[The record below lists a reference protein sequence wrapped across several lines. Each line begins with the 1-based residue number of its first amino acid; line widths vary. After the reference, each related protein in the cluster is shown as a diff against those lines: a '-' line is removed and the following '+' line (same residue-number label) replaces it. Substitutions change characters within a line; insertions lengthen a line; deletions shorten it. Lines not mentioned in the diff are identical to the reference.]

1 MQALWEPHCAF
12 GTEEFTKRLLRIH
25 QQRGL
30 VITASWRIVMDECG
44 IEVVARHAMDESKA
58 LEYPAVRAW
67 RRLKSH
73 ETKPTC
79 VRTLSRYRKAVVYR
93 LGGVGLG
100 GSSILAKW
108 RRKSIA
114 AKRGASARH
123 RTFATF
129 CKCVVIPTILFVLL
143 AIVCNARSLYS
154 VSGVVLDQ
162 TQAAIAGAK
171 VTLQPKNRGNT
182 RSTVT
187 GPEGGFSL
195 EGLDAES
202 YKIKVQQDTF
212 KPYTSTLKAGQ
223 RSLSSLR
230 IVLTLDTVYQEV
242 TVSAETPLS
251 SDTTENLDVTSLDR
265 HFLESLPILGNDV
278 VSAALATIDPVS
290 LGAGGGTIL
299 VDGVPTRDVGLP
311 ASAIQEIK
319 INQNPYSAEYSAP
332 GQSRIQIT
340 TNSASAHFHGS
351 LYTEFRDYLLDAR
364 NAFAVDRPPERRLAW
379 DGSLSGPMGKSKKTS
394 FTLSVSRERD
404 QLQSVVYA
412 LTPNGALH
420 QNFPSP
426 QRTDYMTA
434 SVSRE
439 VSANKSLVLRY
450 MFFDWSDNG
459 QGVGGLGLPETAT
472 NHSSARHYLY
482 ITDKDTISTRLVNE
496 FSTRMVTSNSITRSV
511 LASKPSIIVLGAFTG
526 GGGGNNQRQTQNY
539 AQLTDTLYWSQGNHV
554 TKAGLNIPDFSRRG
568 LDDRGNFN
576 GTYQFSS
583 LADYLAA
590 RPFSFTQQLGNPR
603 LIYWETEFGLFVQHD
618 WRVNHNLSMGL
629 GLRYDWQSYVPNH
642 NNFAPRI
649 SIAFAPGK
657 SPKTVLRAGAG
668 IFYQPVP
675 VDAIA
680 DMLRFGAGGLQQI
693 LLTNPGY
700 PDPFAFGALPHA
712 LPSNLVRFEPGLRLP
727 YTAQYS
733 FGVERKIFQSTS
745 VTATY
750 VGNRG
755 LHLFRSRDIN
765 APLSPLF
772 EERPDP
778 LIGTLRQI
786 ESSGRL
792 RSNSL
797 KLGVRTNWSR
807 FLEGMAQYTLA
818 HSHDDTAGIKSFP
831 ANQYSLAGEWSR
843 SDFDVRHTL
852 SLSGTLQASKLF
864 DVGVVLSMRSGRP
877 YTMTTG
883 TDDYNDGLA
892 NARPLD
898 VPRNSLQGAG
908 AATLDLRWNK
918 AFALPFAKGGS
929 KKDRPRASLSLD
941 AFNVLN
947 RVNFQQF
954 VGDLSSP
961 FFRQPI
967 GAGPARR
974 IQATFKVK
982 F

>member
-1 MQALWEPHCAF
+1 VPGSAQVYRTQMQALQEPHCAF
-12 GTEEFTKRLLRIH
+12 GTEELTKRLLRPH
-25 QQRGL
+25 EQPGL
-30 VITASWRIVMDECG
+30 LTTASWRIVMDERG

-67 RRLKSH
+67 RRLKSR
-73 ETKPTC
+73 ET
-79 VRTLSRYRKAVVYR
+79 
-93 LGGVGLG
+93 
-100 GSSILAKW
+100 
-108 RRKSIA
+108 
-114 AKRGASARH
+114 RH
-123 RTFATF
+123 WTFANF
-129 CKCVVIPTILFVLL
+129 CKYGVVPTLLFVLL
-143 AIVCNARSLYS
+143 ASVCNAQSLYS

-162 TQAAIAGAK
+162 TQAAIVGAK
-171 VTLQPKNRGNT
+171 VTLQRNNRGNT

-187 GPEGGFSL
+187 GPEGGFTL

-202 YKIKVQQDTF
+202 YEIKVQQETF
-212 KPYTSTLKAGQ
+212 KPYTSTLRAGQ

-230 IVLTLDTVYQEV
+230 IVLTLDTVYQQV
-242 TVSAETPLS
+242 TVGAEAQLS
-251 SDTTENLDVTSLDR
+251 SDTAENLDVTSLDR
-265 HFLESLPILGNDV
+265 SFLESLPILGNNV

-290 LGAGGGTIL
+290 LGAGGATIL
-299 VDGVPTRDVGLP
+299 VDGVPTTDVGLP
-311 ASAIQEIK
+311 ASAIQEIR

-340 TNSASAHFHGS
+340 TRSASAHFHGS

-364 NAFAVDRPPERRLAW
+364 NAFALDRPPERRLAL
-379 DGSLSGPMGKSKKTS
+379 DSSLSGPMGKSKKTF
-394 FTLSVSRERD
+394 FTLNVSRERD

-420 QNFPSP
+420 QNFPNP
-426 QRTDYMTA
+426 QGTGYVTA
-434 SVSRE
+434 SVSRA
-439 VSANKSLVLRY
+439 VSANNTLVLRY

-482 ITDKDTISTRLVNE
+482 ITDKDTISPRLVNE
-496 FSTRMVTSNSITRSV
+496 LSARMVTSDSITRSV
-511 LASKPSIIVLGAFTG
+511 LTSEPEIIVVGAFTG
-526 GGGGNNQRQTQNY
+526 GGGGKNQRQTQNY
-539 AQLTDTLYWSQGNHV
+539 AQLTDTLYWSRGNHV
-554 TKAGLNIPDFSRRG
+554 IKAGLNIPDLSRRG

-590 RPFSFTQQLGNPR
+590 QPFSFTQQLGNPR
-603 LIYWETEFGLFVQHD
+603 LTYWEKEFGLFVQED
-618 WRVNHNLSMGL
+618 WRVNHNLSVGL

-657 SPKTVLRAGAG
+657 SPKTVLRVGAG
-668 IFYQPVP
+668 IFYQPVK

-700 PDPFAFGALPHA
+700 PELFAFDALPQA
-712 LPSNLVRFEPGLRLP
+712 LPSNLVRFEPGIRLP
-727 YTAQYS
+727 YIAQYS
-733 FGVERKIFQSTS
+733 FGVERKILQSTT

-772 EERPDP
+772 VERPDP
-778 LIGTLRQI
+778 LIGALRQI

-792 RSNSL
+792 RSKSL

-807 FLEGMAQYTLA
+807 FLQGMAQYTLA
-818 HSHDDTAGIKSFP
+818 HSYDDTAGIKSFP

-843 SDFDVRHTL
+843 SDLDVRHTL

-864 DVGVVLSMRSGRP
+864 DVGVVLSVRSGRP

-898 VPRNSLQGAG
+898 VPRNSLEGAG
-908 AATLDLRWNK
+908 AVTLDLRWEK
-918 AFALPFAKGGS
+918 EFALPFAKAAS
-929 KKDRPRASLSLD
+929 KEDRPHASLSLD

-947 RVNFQQF
+947 RVNFQEF

-974 IQATFKVK
+974 VQATFKVK

>member
-1 MQALWEPHCAF
+1 MSRTAPIKHSELA
-12 GTEEFTKRLLRIH
+12 GSLR
-25 QQRGL
+25 R
-30 VITASWRIVMDECG
+30 
-44 IEVVARHAMDESKA
+44 VANSPQHRHKTHM
-58 LEYPAVRAW
+58 RA
-67 RRLKSH
+67 
-73 ETKPTC
+73 
-79 VRTLSRYRKAVVYR
+79 
-93 LGGVGLG
+93 
-100 GSSILAKW
+100 
-108 RRKSIA
+108 
-114 AKRGASARH
+114 
-123 RTFATF
+123 
-129 CKCVVIPTILFVLL
+129 ILFFSL
-143 AIVCNARSLYS
+143 AIVGSAQQCFSAGRQYS

-162 TQAAIAGAK
+162 SEAAIAEAK
-171 VTLQPKNRGNT
+171 VTLQSIDRENT

-187 GPEGGFSL
+187 GPAGRFTF
-195 EGLDAES
+195 EGLDAET
-202 YKIKVQQDTF
+202 YELKVQQDTF
-212 KPYTSTLKAGQ
+212 KPYTSTLTAGQ
-223 RSLSSLR
+223 RGLSSLR
-230 IVLTLDTVYQEV
+230 IVLTVDTVYQEV
-242 TVSAETPLS
+242 TVGADPQLS
-251 SDTTENLDVTSLDR
+251 TDTTENLDVTRLDR
-265 HFLESLPILGNDV
+265 RFLESLPILGNDV
-278 VSAALATIDPVS
+278 VSAAVETIDPVS
-290 LGAGGGTIL
+290 LGAGGATIL
-299 VDGVPTRDVGLP
+299 VDGVPTTDVGLP
-311 ASAIQEIK
+311 ASAIQEIR

-340 TNSASAHFHGS
+340 TTSASAHFHGS
-351 LYTEFRDYLLDAR
+351 FSTQFRDYLLDAR
-364 NAFAVDRPPERRLAW
+364 NAFAVDRLPERRLAF
-379 DGSLSGPMGKSKKTS
+379 DGSLSGPLGKSKKTS

-412 LTPNGALH
+412 LTANGALH
-420 QNFPSP
+420 ENFPTP
-426 QRTDYMTA
+426 QGTDYVTA
-434 SVSRE
+434 SISRA
-439 VSANKSLVLRY
+439 VSANNTLVLRY

-472 NHSSARHYLY
+472 NHSSTRHYLY
-482 ITDKDTISTRLVNE
+482 ITDKDTISPRLVNE
-496 FSTRMVTSNSITRSV
+496 FSARMVTSDSITTSV
-511 LASKPSIIVLGAFTG
+511 LGSEPAIVVLGAFTG

-539 AQLTDTLYWSQGNHV
+539 AQLTDTLYWSQDNHV
-554 TKAGLNIPDFSRRG
+554 IKAGLNIPDLSRRG

-590 RPFSFTQQLGNPR
+590 RPFSFTRQLGNSR
-603 LIYWETEFGLFVQHD
+603 LIYWEKEFGLFFQDD
-618 WRVNHNLSMGL
+618 WRVNRNLSVGL

-649 SIAFAPGK
+649 SFAFAPGK

-675 VDAIA
+675 FNAIA

-700 PDPFAFGALPHA
+700 PDPFAFGALPEA

-733 FGVERKIFQSTS
+733 IGIERKLLQSTT

-765 APLSPLF
+765 APLPPVF
-772 EERPDP
+772 KERPDAF
-778 LIGTLRQI
+778 IGTLRQI

-807 FLEGMAQYTLA
+807 FLQGMAQYTLA
-818 HSHDDTAGIKSFP
+818 YSHDDTAGINSFP

-843 SDFDVRHTL
+843 SEFDVRHTL
-852 SLSGTLQASKLF
+852 SLSGTLQAGKLF

-877 YTMTTG
+877 YTITTG
-883 TDDYNDGLA
+883 TDDYNDGFA
-892 NARPLD
+892 NARPLG
-898 VPRNSLQGAG
+898 VPRNSVEGAG
-908 AATLDLRWNK
+908 AATLNLRWEK
-918 AFALPFAKGGS
+918 AFALPFAKAGS
-929 KKDRPRASLSLD
+929 RQDRPHASLSLD

-974 IQATFKVK
+974 VQASFKIK